1 MGSVSAQQRQEMVDK
16 FERAGGPD
24 VFLISTMAGNM
35 GINLVAAN
43 RVVLLDT
50 SWNPANDRQALFRC
64 FRFGQRK
71 HVFIYRLV
79 SMGVERVIYKR
90 ANQKELLAHRVV
102 DDQQFQNIH
111 KASHLEIRGDG
122 DDTDNDDD
130 GEDDDDA
137 LAQDGAFKRVIDR
150 HARRTSSRSRR
161 PTRSRSRTRNSTRTN
176 CARPRMSASSAPR
189 PRNRFAIQRER
200 DHARARCQF
209 SSS

>member
-1 MGSVSAQQRQEMVDK
+1 MRRYPWPAEGS
-16 FERAGGPD
+16 
-24 VFLISTMAGNM
+24 
-35 GINLVAAN
+35 
-43 RVVLLDT
+43 
-50 SWNPANDRQALFRC
+50 PARQALFRC

-150 HARRTSSRSRR
+150 HRATHLISLKE
-161 PTRSRSRTRNSTRTN
+161 TNSLKVADEKLDEDELREAEDE
-176 CARPRMSASSAPR
+176 CVVGAAPAEPLR
-189 PRNRFAIQRER
+189 DSERER
-200 DHARARCQF
+200 DHARAR
-209 SSS
+209 